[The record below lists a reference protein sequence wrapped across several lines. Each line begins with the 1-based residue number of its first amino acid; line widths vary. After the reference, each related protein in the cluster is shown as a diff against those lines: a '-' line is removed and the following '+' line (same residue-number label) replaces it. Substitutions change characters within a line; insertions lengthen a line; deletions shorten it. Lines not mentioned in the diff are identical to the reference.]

1 MRKQMKCAAAYKRA
15 LWEPEERG
23 DEGWEEEGDVEGVGD
38 GNVVGGGVRGRM
50 GVVVGR
56 VRSGS
61 EMRVGAATDRR
72 RETAAC
78 KRPVVSTFGTP
89 YNPPRTLKANGK
101 HTNPYEFLGNYRGNF
116 SKRIPLCLLTYK

>member
-78 KRPVVSTFGTP
+78 KRPVVRTPTAPARCAELAVRSPTLQILQLQTFRP
-89 YNPPRTLKANGK
+89 ARRQPR
-101 HTNPYEFLGNYRGNF
+101 
-116 SKRIPLCLLTYK
+116 